1 MLMCRL
7 IWRLSCKRERKQ
19 IVFGYAEC
27 SRQSMKLI
35 VVQVRAETNYIW
47 LCRVQ
52 PAINEI
58 NCRASESRNKLYLVM
73 PSAADN
79 Q

>member
-1 MLMCRL
+1 MCRQ
-7 IWRLSCKRERKQ
+7 IWRLSCKRERNQ

-35 VVQVRAETNYIW
+35 VVQVRAEANYIW
-47 LCRVQ
+47 LCRAQ

-58 NCRASESRNKLYLVM
+58 NLPELKIRTEGQRS
-73 PSAADN
+73 
-79 Q
+79 

>member
-1 MLMCRL
+1 MCRQ
-7 IWRLSCKRERKQ
+7 IWRLSCKRERNQ

-35 VVQVRAETNYIW
+35 VVQVRAEANYIW
-47 LCRVQ
+47 LCRAQ

-58 NCRASESRNKLYLVM
+58 NLPELNIRTEGQRS
-73 PSAADN
+73 
-79 Q
+79 

>member
-1 MLMCRL
+1 MCRL
-7 IWRLSCKRERKQ
+7 IWRLSCKREQKQ

-35 VVQVRAETNYIW
+35 VVQVRAEANYIW
-47 LCRVQ
+47 LCRAQ

>member
-7 IWRLSCKRERKQ
+7 IWRLSCKRERNQ

-35 VVQVRAETNYIW
+35 VVQVRAEANYIW
-47 LCRVQ
+47 LCRAQ

-58 NCRASESRNKLYLVM
+58 NLPELNIRTEGQRS
-73 PSAADN
+73 
-79 Q
+79 

>member
-1 MLMCRL
+1 MCRL

-19 IVFGYAEC
+19 IIFGYAER

-35 VVQVRAETNYIW
+35 VVQVRAEANYIW
-47 LCRVQ
+47 LCRAQ

-58 NCRASESRNKLYLVM
+58 NLPELNIRTEGQRS
-73 PSAADN
+73 
-79 Q
+79 